1 MIQFYLPFFNKK
13 RKYMSVYEYVA
24 NNDPKGAEMIINSF
38 GYEVTDRGNLGKSL
52 SELVSQVGEPALRK
66 VMEYHPDR
74 DIILELSSDDKKSE
88 CGCSS
93 CKRGNQHHEHYMNA
107 SGSETPKETKPDTL
121 AHQTNVILVV
131 ATLFIVT
138 ALIYKNK

>member
-1 MIQFYLPFFNKK
+1 
-13 RKYMSVYEYVA
+13 MSVYQYVA
-24 NNDPKGAEMIINSF
+24 ENDPRGAEMIINSF
-38 GYEVTDRGNLGKSL
+38 GYEVTDRRNLGQSL
-52 SELVSQVGEPALRK
+52 AELVSQVGEPALLK

-74 DIILELSSDDKKSE
+74 DIIIELNSDNKKSE
-88 CGCSS
+88 CCCGKCNRS
-93 CKRGNQHHEHYMNA
+93 KQNNDQYLNIT
-107 SGSETPKETKPDTL
+107 GSETSKEAKPDTL

>member
-1 MIQFYLPFFNKK
+1 
-13 RKYMSVYEYVA
+13 MSVYKYVA
-24 NNDPKGAEMIINSF
+24 ENDPQGAEMIINSF
-38 GYEVTDRGNLGKSL
+38 GYEVTDKRDLGQSL
-52 SELVSQVGEPALRK
+52 SELVSKIGEPALRK
-66 VMEYHPDR
+66 VMEFHPDK
-74 DIILELSSDDKKSE
+74 DIILEFHSEDKKSD

-93 CKRGNQHHEHYMNA
+93 CKKSHHNHEHYMNA

>member
-1 MIQFYLPFFNKK
+1 
-13 RKYMSVYEYVA
+13 MSVYQYVA
-24 NNDPKGAEMIINSF
+24 DNDPKGAELIINSF
-38 GYEVTDRGNLGKSL
+38 GYEVTDRRNLGQSL

-74 DIILELSSDDKKSE
+74 EIILELNVDDKKSE
-88 CGCSS
+88 CGCGG
-93 CKRGNQHHEHYMNA
+93 CKKSRTQEHYMNA
-107 SGSETPKETKPDTL
+107 SGTEPIKEAKTDTL

-138 ALIYKNK
+138 ALIYKK

>member
-13 RKYMSVYEYVA
+13 TNMSVYQYVA
-24 NNDPKGAEMIINSF
+24 DNDPRGAEIIITSF
-38 GYEVTDRGNLGKSL
+38 GYEVTDRRNLGQSL
-52 SELVSQVGEPALRK
+52 KELVSQVGEPALKK

-74 DIILELSSDDKKSE
+74 DIILEFNADNKNSE
-88 CGCSS
+88 CGC
-93 CKRGNQHHEHYMNA
+93 GNCARTRTQESFMNA
-107 SGSETPKETKPDTL
+107 SGNETPKELKPDTL

>member
-1 MIQFYLPFFNKK
+1 
-13 RKYMSVYEYVA
+13 MSVYQYVA
-24 NNDPKGAEMIINSF
+24 DNDPRGAEMIINSF
-38 GYEVTDRGNLGKSL
+38 GYEVTDRRNLGQSL
-52 SELVSQVGEPALRK
+52 SELVSQIGEPALKK

-74 DIILELSSDDKKSE
+74 DIILELNVIEKNSE
-88 CGCSS
+88 CGC
-93 CKRGNQHHEHYMNA
+93 GNCNRTRTQEHYMNA
-107 SGSETPKETKPDTL
+107 SGIAISEMPKEAKPDTL

>member
-1 MIQFYLPFFNKK
+1 
-13 RKYMSVYEYVA
+13 
-24 NNDPKGAEMIINSF
+24 MIINSF
-38 GYEVTDRGNLGKSL
+38 GYEVTDRRNLGQSL
-52 SELVSQVGEPALRK
+52 AELVSQVGEPALLK

-74 DIILELSSDDKKSE
+74 GILLELNSDNKKSE

-93 CKRGNQHHEHYMNA
+93 CKRANQYQDQYLNIT
-107 SGSETPKETKPDTL
+107 GSETTKESKPDTL

>member
-1 MIQFYLPFFNKK
+1 
-13 RKYMSVYEYVA
+13 MSVYQYVA
-24 NNDPKGAEMIINSF
+24 DNDPRGAEMIINSF
-38 GYEVTDRGNLGKSL
+38 GYEVTDKRNLGQSL
-52 SELVSQVGEPALRK
+52 SELVAQVGEPALRK

-74 DIILELSSDDKKSE
+74 DIILELSSEDKKSDCT
-88 CGCSS
+88 CGTCN
-93 CKRGNQHHEHYMNA
+93 RTRQHNELYMNA

>member
-1 MIQFYLPFFNKK
+1 
-13 RKYMSVYEYVA
+13 MSVYQYVA
-24 NNDPKGAEMIINSF
+24 DNDPRGAEMIINSF
-38 GYEVTDRGNLGKSL
+38 GYEVTDRRNLGQSL
-52 SELVSQVGEPALRK
+52 SELVSQVGEPALKK

-74 DIILELSSDDKKSE
+74 DIILELNETEKSSE
-88 CGCSS
+88 CGCGN
-93 CKRGNQHHEHYMNA
+93 CKRTRTQEQYMNA
-107 SGSETPKETKPDTL
+107 NGSETPKDTKPDTL

>member
-1 MIQFYLPFFNKK
+1 
-13 RKYMSVYEYVA
+13 MSVYQYVA
-24 NNDPKGAEMIINSF
+24 DNDPKGAEMIINSF
-38 GYEVTDRGNLGKSL
+38 GYEVTNKRNLGQSL

-74 DIILELSSDDKKSE
+74 DIILELSSEDKKSD
-88 CGCSS
+88 CGCGT
-93 CKRGNQHHEHYMNA
+93 CMKARQPQELYMNA
-107 SGSETPKETKPDTL
+107 SGSEKPKETKPDTL

>member
-1 MIQFYLPFFNKK
+1 
-13 RKYMSVYEYVA
+13 MSVYQYVA
-24 NNDPKGAEMIINSF
+24 DNDPSGAEMIINSF
-38 GYEVTDRGNLGKSL
+38 GYEVTDRRNLGQSL
-52 SELVSQVGEPALRK
+52 SELVSQIGEPALKK

-74 DIILELSSDDKKSE
+74 EIILELNADDKKSE
-88 CGCSS
+88 CGCGN
-93 CKRGNQHHEHYMNA
+93 CKRTRTQEQYMNFN
-107 SGSETPKETKPDTL
+107 GNETPKDTKPDTL